1 MARFFFKMKKVSIC
15 LVLFLVCGCLPVT
28 SKSLENYFKDDTCYN
43 YHYQHLSKKQKKLY
57 QKIYN
62 IAYSQEKDV
71 QINQKDIDKVTP
83 IIEKVLKDH
92 PEFFY
97 IEEWTLTNKGIF
109 NFKYTFTK
117 KEIKKYQQLLNII
130 VHQIKEDTKELDTY
144 EKIKYIYEYLI
155 QQCQYQKEAKYNQEM
170 VSALIY
176 HQTVCS
182 GYAKAL
188 QYLLHEVGIEATYLT
203 GKSVDSEGN
212 NESHAWNMV
221 QYDNDY
227 YYIDATWG
235 DLVNS
240 EFETVNYDYLM
251 FSSEEMNKIYQTEDP
266 YENTIN
272 DENTYYKKEGYYF
285 DHYRIE
291 ELKQKID
298 FQKNECHF
306 QFSNQIYEWAKIRL
320 VRLKDAYKILNISK
334 DREIKYIDDERFHTI
349 YLRW

>member
-1 MARFFFKMKKVSIC
+1 MKKAITC
-15 LVLFLVCGCLPVT
+15 LSLFLLCGCLPAT
-28 SKSLENYFKDDTCYN
+28 PKTIENNFKNDTCYN
-43 YHYQHLSKKQKKLY
+43 YHYQHLTKKQQQLY

-62 IAYSQEKDV
+62 IAYDQEKDI
-71 QINQKDIDKVTP
+71 QIGQNDMDKVTP

-117 KEIKKYQQLLNII
+117 KGIKKYQKQLDTL
-130 VHQIKEDTKELDTY
+130 VQQIKETTKDLDDY

-155 QQCQYQKEAKYNQEM
+155 QQCEYLEEADYNQE
-170 VSALIY
+170 VISALIY
-176 HQTVCS
+176 HKTVCS

-203 GKSVDSEGN
+203 GMSDVSSGN
-212 NESHAWNMV
+212 NDYHAWNMV
-221 QYDNDY
+221 KYDNDY

-240 EFETVNYDYLM
+240 DFETVNYDYLM
-251 FSSEEMNKIYQTEDP
+251 FSSEEMNKNYQIQDP
-266 YENTIN
+266 YEDTTN
-272 DENTYYKKEGYYF
+272 DNNTYYKKEGYYF
-285 DHYRIE
+285 DHYRIDD
-291 ELKQKID
+291 LKQKINLS
-298 FQKNECHF
+298 QNECHF
-306 QFSNQIYEWAKIRL
+306 QFSSEIYEHAKNRL
-320 VRLKDAYKILNISK
+320 VSQGDVYKIIDVSN